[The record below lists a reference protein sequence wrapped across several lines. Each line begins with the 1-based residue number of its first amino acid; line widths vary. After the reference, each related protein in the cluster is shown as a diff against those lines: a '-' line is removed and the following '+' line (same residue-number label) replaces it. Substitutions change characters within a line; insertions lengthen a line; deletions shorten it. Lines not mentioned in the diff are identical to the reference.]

1 MLRGLPIFI
10 AVVFSFFGSMALAQP
25 NRDVWTIPGKV
36 YLGEGFREWKVDASF
51 DGRNSFSQGSTVRV
65 GGVRLGIEYLRVNRF
80 GIGFYDL
87 SAEVRQESYT
97 SPDTSFSPA
106 SLTLSYRSFYF
117 ERVLLLDRKWEL
129 SATAH
134 LAAGDV
140 IVNTTNRF
148 TGLFEEYER
157 LDVNPVELSAS
168 AYHHLA
174 WWLSAGLGVGHRWM
188 LNTPEEIVPLYNST
202 VFIAKVKIRVGKAVR
217 SIWDKDARN
226 EY

>member
-1 MLRGLPIFI
+1 MLR
-10 AVVFSFFGSMALAQP
+10 AVSFMCFFLFLLGGMSYGQP
-25 NRDVWTIPGKV
+25 NREVWTIPGKV
-36 YLGEGFREWKVDASF
+36 YLGDGFRKWKFDASF

-65 GGVRLGIEYLRVNRF
+65 GGLRVGMEYLRVHRF

-87 SAEVRQESYT
+87 SAEVRQEVYT

-106 SLTLSYRSFYF
+106 SLTLAYRSIYY

-134 LAAGDV
+134 LAAGDI
-140 IVNTTNRF
+140 IVNSTSRF

-157 LDVNPVELSAS
+157 LEVNPVELSAS
-168 AYHHLA
+168 AYHHLS

-188 LNTPEEIVPLYNST
+188 LNTPDEIVPLYNST
-202 VFIAKVKIRVGKAVR
+202 VFLAKVKIRVGKAIR
-217 SIWDKDARN
+217 AIWDENARN